1 MNVNTFTN
9 LLIDLD
15 LISEL
20 CKYEFLTCQRNTASC
35 PYVCVYQLLGELPA
49 FVYGWLQ
56 LAYRTAIVAL
66 LARGLGSILA
76 LIIGNGISYHS
87 FRVI

>member
-1 MNVNTFTN
+1 M
-9 LLIDLD
+9 IDLV
-15 LISEL
+15 SEL
-20 CKYEFLTCQRNTASC
+20 CKYEFLTCQRNTAAC

-66 LARGLGSILA
+66 LARGIGSILA
-76 LIIGNGISYHS
+76 LIIGNGI
-87 FRVI
+87 